1 MQDRLRNDVV
11 LTAAECAART
21 GLTVRALR
29 VYERYGLIRPKR
41 SASDW
46 RLYGPAEIT
55 RLTEIIALK
64 RLGLSLRHIARLLAG
79 HPADIGTLLQMQK
92 QSLLEKRDLLE
103 RALKTIGNMQDKLNT
118 GASLSVDELLHLV
131 KDTNMT
137 DPSMNSIAWRRYE
150 QARPRTETKID
161 PTLYADYAGHY
172 RLESGDG
179 FVITQK
185 DGRLFARVTGQT
197 DVEAFPEAEDRFFLK
212 VVPAQIVF
220 RRGESGDVVGLVL
233 HQHGHEHSA
242 DRVDASVVSAIE
254 AQLAERIRN
263 KTPVPQSEDLLRA
276 AISQHQSGE
285 IDYARMTPP
294 LAQLAQEQREY
305 IRADLAKKGPLLG
318 VSFLGVNQQGWDVYD
333 VTFENGKV
341 EWSFVLTADGRFS
354 GMMIRSI
361 L

>member
-1 MQDRLRNDVV
+1 MQDRPGNDLW
-11 LTAAECAART
+11 LTAAECASRT

-29 VYERYGLIRPKR
+29 VYERYDLVRPKR
-41 SASDW
+41 SASSW

-64 RLGLSLRHIARLLAG
+64 RLGLSLRHIAKLLAG
-79 HPADIGTLLQMQK
+79 HPTDIRTLLQMQK

-103 RALKTIGNMQDKLNT
+103 RALKSIGAMQDKLDT
-118 GASLSVDELLHLV
+118 GASLSVDELLDLV

-137 DPSMNSIAWRRYE
+137 DPSMNSISWRRYE

-161 PTLYADYAGHY
+161 PTLYSDYEGHY
-172 RLESGDG
+172 RLEFGDG

-185 DGRLFARVTGQT
+185 DGRLFARVTGQN
-197 DVEAFPEAEDRFFLK
+197 DVEAFPEAKDKFFLK

-220 RRGESGDVVGLVL
+220 RRDESGDVVGLAL
-233 HQHGHEHSA
+233 HQHGYEHNA
-242 DRVDASVVSAIE
+242 NRVDASVVSAIE
-254 AQLAERIRN
+254 TQLAERIKN
-263 KTPVPQSEDLLRA
+263 KIPVPQSEDLLRA
-276 AISQHQSGE
+276 AISQHQKGE

-305 IRADLAKKGPLLG
+305 IRADLAKRGALLD

-341 EWSFVLTADGRFS
+341 QWSFALTADGRFS
-354 GMMIRSI
+354 GMLIRPA